1 MNYNQLINKEVINKN
16 NQKGVVVSIN
26 PQYLVVKYQNEE
38 KTYNPDIAFKSKF
51 ITFTDDNL
59 NRLIEGDLSDKAKAD
74 NYNQELIEAIHKSVI
89 TKNKRILDYFDKI
102 SEKNGVLQVLFGG
115 DFLYP
120 PYTNFIKKY
129 YHIIGNRRI

>member
-16 NQKGVVVSIN
+16 NQKGVVVSCDS
-26 PQYLVVKYQNEE
+26 QYIVVKYQNEE

-59 NRLIEGDLSDKAKAD
+59 NRLIEGDLSDKAKVD
-74 NYNQELIEAIHKSVI
+74 NYNQELIETIHKSVV
-89 TKNKRILDYFDKI
+89 TKNKKILDYYDKI

-120 PYTNFIKKY
+120 PYINFLKKY
-129 YHIIGNRRI
+129 YRVIGNKRI